1 MSQNITV
8 RCRRWAP
15 PVGSAV
21 TSGRPQPP
29 QKRIPDGLSS
39 PHCSQVGDIPA
50 HMIANDEARGC
61 QNDTFTPR

>member
-8 RCRRWAP
+8 MCRRWAP

-29 QKRIPDGLSS
+29 QKRIPGGLSS
-39 PHCSQVGDIPA
+39 PHCSQVGDIA
-50 HMIANDEARGC
+50 ALMIANFLRV
-61 QNDTFTPR
+61 